1 MELKSVRI
9 ADCHTGIKSAGPVNI
24 KADDVTFDNVT
35 TPWDLAPGSEARITN
50 NHVMRDPKLRE
61 THSATSIGWRQLHG
75 PPLPSFCPECR
86 NIFPSR
92 NYVFAGPYFYCW
104 GNTEEC
110 IVCGYEKA
118 ELSKGVFDLTK
129 ETVEILRA
137 PDITRE
143 MLERLTALGRDAVS
157 GKLRPEELVE
167 AAKQIH
173 PSLGA
178 TLLKWLGYP
187 LMGVSFFFYVAGG
200 VDATWSLAERFSGN
214 AAIIDRTLE
223 AALDIA
229 SSQFKQDQD
238 DPVGGALQNLEGD
251 RSGNVGSHPADH
263 EAVKP
268 QAPKRLWDSELP
280 EKGPVPAAR
289 PKP

>member
-1 MELKSVRI
+1 MEIKSVRI

-35 TPWDLAPGSEARITN
+35 TPWNLAPGSEARITN

-61 THSATSIGWRQLHG
+61 TRSATSIGWRRPHG

-86 NIFPSR
+86 SIFPSQ

-110 IVCGYEKA
+110 IVCGYDKA
-118 ELSKGVFDLTK
+118 ELSKGVFDLSK
-129 ETVEILRA
+129 ETVEVLRA

-143 MLERLTALGRDAVS
+143 MIERLAALGRDALS
-157 GKLRPEELVE
+157 GKLRPDEFVE
-167 AAKQIH
+167 AAQQIH
-173 PSLGA
+173 PSLGK
-178 TLLKWLGYP
+178 TILKWAGYP
-187 LMGVSFFFYVAGG
+187 AAVISSLVWVLSAMDMTLNWKERLDENPAV
-200 VDATWSLAERFSGN
+200 VDR
-214 AAIIDRTLE
+214 ILE
-223 AALDIA
+223 ATFGAM
-229 SSQFKQDQD
+229 SSHFKQHQD

-251 RSGNVGSHPADH
+251 RSGNVGGHPADN

-268 QAPKRLWDSELP
+268 QASKRLWDSELP
-280 EKGPVPAAR
+280 EKGPVPGAR